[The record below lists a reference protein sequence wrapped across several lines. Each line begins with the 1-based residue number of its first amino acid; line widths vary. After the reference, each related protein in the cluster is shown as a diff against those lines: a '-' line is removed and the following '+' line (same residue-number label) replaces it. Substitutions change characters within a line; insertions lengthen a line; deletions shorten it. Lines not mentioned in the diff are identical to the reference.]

1 MSGCA
6 RVAQTQMA
14 GLYPFAD
21 STGCPAILVIH
32 HEELPALVDDDEVAV
47 RLVRRIR
54 EIGGE
59 IEEAR
64 AVRVHGV
71 RSCKCPLHEPA
82 VESSYLAGG
91 KLTLAVEDNP
101 RHRGEK
107 LAAHL
112 LPLELDSVGSL
123 QGPVR
128 ALPRTGAGVSPRT
141 ADRTNVHGPNQAC
154 RENT

>member
-1 MSGCA
+1 MSGCS

-14 GLYPFAD
+14 DLYPFAD
-21 STGCPAILVIH
+21 STGFPAILVIH

-91 KLTLAVEDNP
+91 KLTLAVEDNA

-107 LAAHL
+107 LAAHFV
-112 LPLELDSVGSL
+112 PLELDSVDFFHSPL
-123 QGPVR
+123 R
-128 ALPRTGAGVSPRT
+128 ALPQTGAVLSL
-141 ADRTNVHGPNQAC
+141 
-154 RENT
+154 